1 MLNWLRGRISGLQ
14 GSLGRAASSLMPN
27 PSAWTAVGF
36 LLSIFAGVAY
46 WAGPPWAGGI
56 LLLASGFIDIV
67 DGAVARS
74 TGRVS
79 SAGAFL
85 DSTLDRF
92 AEVAAYAGIAASSHV
107 PSVIVLLAL
116 ALSLTVSYLRARF
129 ESLSNERP
137 RGLELGER
145 AERLLALGILSLL
158 GSLEVGVLLVLA
170 LALETNIERFV
181 LYRRVL
187 SGRTSSMAGNS

>member
-36 LLSIFAGVAY
+36 LLSTFAGVAY
-46 WAGPPWAGGI
+46 WAGPPWTGGI

-67 DGAVARS
+67 DGAVARA

-92 AEVAAYAGIAASSHV
+92 AEVAAYTGIAASFHV

-116 ALSLTVSYLRARF
+116 SLSLTVSYLRARF

-158 GSLEVGVLLVLA
+158 GFLEVGVLLVLA

-187 SGRTSSMAGNS
+187 SGRTGSMVGNS